1 MRGGCEETDDW
12 RWRFTFGVGERLW
25 EWLGRGSL
33 GISED
38 MCRSVFDDGVE
49 KVMKLGYA

>member
-1 MRGGCEETDDW
+1 MRGGCEETDDGC
-12 RWRFTFGVGERLW
+12 WRFTFEVGERLW

-49 KVMKLGYA
+49 KVMELGYA